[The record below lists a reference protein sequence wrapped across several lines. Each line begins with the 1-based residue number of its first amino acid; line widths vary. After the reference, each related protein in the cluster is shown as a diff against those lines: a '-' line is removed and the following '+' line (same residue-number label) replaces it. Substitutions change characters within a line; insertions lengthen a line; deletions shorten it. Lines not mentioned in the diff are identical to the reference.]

1 VHVNR
6 GWVSRA
12 LHQQVQQQV
21 QQQSSQSK
29 GPSSASRLWRR
40 PEGKVS
46 VEAVVSEGEKV
57 TNICTCKLL
66 RTLVTLDF

>member
-6 GWVSRA
+6 GWVSRV
-12 LHQQVQQQV
+12 LHQQHQQVQQQTP
-21 QQQSSQSK
+21 QRK
-29 GPSSASRLWRR
+29 GPSAASPLWRR